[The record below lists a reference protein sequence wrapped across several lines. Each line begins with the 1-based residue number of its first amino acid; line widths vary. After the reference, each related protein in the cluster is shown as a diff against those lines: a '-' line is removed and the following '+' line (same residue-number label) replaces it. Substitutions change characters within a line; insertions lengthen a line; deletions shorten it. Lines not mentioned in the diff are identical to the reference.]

1 MSDTRSTRLP
11 ITAIVLAGGRATRMG
26 GEDKGLV
33 ELAGR
38 PMIAHVLAA
47 LAPQVERV
55 IVNANRNQ
63 DRYAAF
69 GWPVVADTDTGFL
82 GPLAGLAAGMRVAS
96 TPLVLTAPCDSP
108 LVAADLVSRLYS
120 ALEQADAELAVPFD
134 GERLQPVF
142 ALVKT
147 QLVDSLE
154 TYLAGGDRKID
165 RWFAQH
171 RLARVDFSDRP
182 ETFVNVN
189 DPDERAALEARLLAA
204 ADATH
209 LATHRNET

>member
-1 MSDTRSTRLP
+1 MTEIRPTPLP

-26 GEDKGLV
+26 GMDKGLV

-55 IVNANRNQ
+55 IINANRNL

-69 GWPVVADTDTGFL
+69 GWPVVADEDTGFL
-82 GPLAGLAAGMRVAS
+82 GPLAGLAAGLRTAD
-96 TPLVLTAPCDSP
+96 TPLVLTAPCDCP
-108 LVAADLVSRLYS
+108 LLAPDLVARLYS
-120 ALEQADAELAVPFD
+120 ALERERAEIAVPFD

-142 ALVKT
+142 ALVKRE
-147 QLVDSLE
+147 LAESLAA
-154 TYLAGGDRKID
+154 YLGGGDRKID

-171 RLARVDFSDRP
+171 RLAQVDFSDRP
-182 ETFVNVN
+182 ENFVNVN
-189 DPDERAALEARLLAA
+189 DPDERTALEARLA
-204 ADATH
+204 
-209 LATHRNET
+209 E

>member
-1 MSDTRSTRLP
+1 MSKTATTRPP
-11 ITAIVLAGGRATRMG
+11 ITAIILAGGRATRMG
-26 GEDKGLV
+26 GQDKGLV

-55 IVNANRNQ
+55 IINANRNL

-69 GWPVVADTDTGFL
+69 GWPVVTDDDSGFL
-82 GPLAGLAAGMRVAS
+82 GPLAGLAAGLRAAH

-108 LVAADLVSRLYS
+108 LVAMDLAARLYS

-134 GERLQPVF
+134 GKRLQPVF
-142 ALVKT
+142 ALVRT
-147 QLVDSLE
+147 ELAASLAA
-154 TYLAGGDRKID
+154 YLGRGDRKID

-189 DPDERAALEARLLAA
+189 DPDERAAVETRLAA
-204 ADATH
+204 
-209 LATHRNET
+209 RNEPA

>member
-1 MSDTRSTRLP
+1 MSEGPTTRP
-11 ITAIVLAGGRATRMG
+11 QITAIILAGGRATRMG
-26 GEDKGLV
+26 GMDKGLV

-55 IVNANRNQ
+55 IINANRNLE
-63 DRYAAF
+63 RYAAF
-69 GWPVVADTDTGFL
+69 GWPVAPDEDSSFL
-82 GPLAGLAAGMRVAS
+82 GPLAGLAAGLRAAD

-108 LVAADLVSRLYS
+108 LVAPDLAARLYS
-120 ALEQADAELAVPFD
+120 ALENEAAEIAVPFD

-142 ALVKT
+142 ALVRT
-147 QLVDSLE
+147 ELADSLAA
-154 TYLAGGDRKID
+154 YLGGGDRKID

-189 DPDERAALEARLLAA
+189 DPDERAAVEAKLAPRA
-204 ADATH
+204 PTP
-209 LATHRNET
+209 

>member
-1 MSDTRSTRLP
+1 MITSETLTTRP
-11 ITAIVLAGGRATRMG
+11 PVTAIILAGGRATRMG
-26 GEDKGLV
+26 GMDKGLV

-47 LAPQVERV
+47 LAPQVDRV
-55 IVNANRNQ
+55 IINANRNL

-69 GWPVVADTDTGFL
+69 GWPVAPDEDSGFL
-82 GPLAGLAAGMRVAS
+82 GPLAGLAAGLSAAT

-108 LVAADLVSRLYS
+108 LVAPDLVARLYS
-120 ALEQADAELAVPFD
+120 ALENEAAEIAVPFD

-142 ALVKT
+142 ALVRRE
-147 QLVDSLE
+147 LRDSLAA
-154 TYLAGGDRKID
+154 YLGGGDRKID

-182 ETFVNVN
+182 ENFVNVN
-189 DPDERAALEARLLAA
+189 DPDERAAVEAKLPPRER
-204 ADATH
+204 TQ
-209 LATHRNET
+209 

>member
-1 MSDTRSTRLP
+1 MSTTNTTRPP
-11 ITAIVLAGGRATRMG
+11 ITAVILAGGRATRMG

-55 IVNANRNQ
+55 IINANRNLE
-63 DRYAAF
+63 RYAAF
-69 GWPVVADTDTGFL
+69 GWPVVADEDSGFL
-82 GPLAGLAAGMRVAS
+82 GPLAGLAAGLRAAD
-96 TPLVLTAPCDSP
+96 TPLVLTAPCDCP
-108 LVAADLVSRLYS
+108 LLAPDLVARLYS
-120 ALEQADAELAVPFD
+120 ALEAEDAEIAVPFD

-147 QLVDSLE
+147 ELADSLAA
-154 TYLAGGDRKID
+154 YLGGGDRKID

-182 ETFVNVN
+182 ENFVNVN
-189 DPDERAALEARLLAA
+189 DPGERAAVEARLAAGDA
-204 ADATH
+204 ADDNTH
-209 LATHRNET
+209 

>member
-1 MSDTRSTRLP
+1 LVNTVTHRPP
-11 ITAIVLAGGRATRMG
+11 ITAVILAGGRATRMG

-55 IVNANRNQ
+55 IINANRNLE
-63 DRYAAF
+63 RYADF
-69 GWPVVADTDTGFL
+69 GWPVVSDEDSSFL
-82 GPLAGLAAGMRVAS
+82 GPLAGLAAGLRAAQ

-108 LVAADLVSRLYS
+108 LVAADLVARLYS
-120 ALEQADAELAVPFD
+120 ALEDEDAEIAVPFD

-142 ALVKT
+142 ALVKAE
-147 QLVDSLE
+147 LADSLAA
-154 TYLAGGDRKID
+154 YLAGGDRKID

-182 ETFVNVN
+182 ENFVNVN
-189 DPDERAALEARLLAA
+189 DPDERAAVEARLASR
-204 ADATH
+204 D
-209 LATHRNET
+209 RMK

>member
-1 MSDTRSTRLP
+1 MPQYVPTRPP

-26 GEDKGLV
+26 GTDKGLV

-47 LAPQVERV
+47 LEPQVERV
-55 IVNANRNQ
+55 LINANRNL
-63 DRYAAF
+63 DRYAEF
-69 GWPVVADTDTGFL
+69 GWPVVPDEDTGYL
-82 GPLAGLAAGMRVAS
+82 GPLAGLAAGLRAAV
-96 TPLVLTAPCDSP
+96 TPLVLTAPCDCP
-108 LVAADLVSRLYS
+108 LLAPDLAARLYS
-120 ALEQADAELAVPFD
+120 ALEAAQAEIAVPFD

-142 ALVKT
+142 ALVRRE
-147 QLVDSLE
+147 LDNSLAA
-154 TYLAGGDRKID
+154 YLGGGDRKID

-189 DPDERAALEARLLAA
+189 DPDERTALELRLAA
-204 ADATH
+204 GSRAH
-209 LATHRNET
+209 

>member
-1 MSDTRSTRLP
+1 MSPP
-11 ITAIVLAGGRATRMG
+11 ITAVILAGGRATRMG

-38 PMIAHVLAA
+38 PMIVHVLAA

-55 IVNANRNQ
+55 IINANRNLA
-63 DRYAAF
+63 RYAAF
-69 GWPVVADTDTGFL
+69 GWPVVTDEDSGFL
-82 GPLAGLAAGMRVAS
+82 GPLAGLAAGLRAAA

-108 LVAADLVSRLYS
+108 LVAPDLAERLYS
-120 ALEQADAELAVPFD
+120 ALEDEGAEIAVPHD

-142 ALVKT
+142 ALVRRE
-147 QLVDSLE
+147 LGDSLAA
-154 TYLAGGDRKID
+154 YLGGGDRKID

-182 ETFVNVN
+182 ENFVNVN
-189 DPDERAALEARLLAA
+189 DPEERAAVEARLAA
-204 ADATH
+204 RDGKQ
-209 LATHRNET
+209 